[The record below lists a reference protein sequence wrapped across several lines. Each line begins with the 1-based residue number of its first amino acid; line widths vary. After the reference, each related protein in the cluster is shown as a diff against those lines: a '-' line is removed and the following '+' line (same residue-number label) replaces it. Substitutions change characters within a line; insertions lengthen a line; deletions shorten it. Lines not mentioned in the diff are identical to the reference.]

1 MTTDQI
7 AGQYTYLSFADELRG
22 LLPGKVVV
30 PGDAA
35 WEAARTPWVVN
46 VDQQPRAVVNVT
58 DAMDIV
64 TVVRFAYDCGL
75 TVAAQP
81 GGHGGT
87 RALDDTILLRT
98 RGLGGIE
105 VDVDARVAR
114 VGAGVKWG
122 ELMAALDGTG
132 LTGLMGSTPDTTVVG
147 LSVGGG
153 LSWFGPAYGLAA
165 DSLIALEVVDA
176 HGDLVRVTAHSD
188 PDLFW
193 ALRGGGGDFG
203 IITAAE
209 VALHPAA
216 EVYGVRLMWPLVA
229 RGRCRTAGT
238 ATTARAAAMPS
249 ADMVNSV
256 WCNPIATTAAPQIRL
271 PSGMTPVLVR

>member
-7 AGQYTYLSFADELRG
+7 AGQYTYLSFADELRA

-30 PGDAA
+30 PGDAG
-35 WEAARTPWVVN
+35 WEAARTPWIVN

-58 DAMDIV
+58 DAVDIV

-87 RALDDTILLRT
+87 RAIDDTILLRT

-132 LTGLMGSTPDTTVVG
+132 LTGLVGSTPDTTVVG
-147 LSVGGG
+147 LSLGGG
-153 LSWFGPAYGLAA
+153 MSCPVSTSSRFRRLFGRLVE
-165 DSLIALEVVDA
+165 DALEGVVLVGVVGDA
-176 HGDLVRVTAHSD
+176 VLPAA
-188 PDLFW
+188 PDDVLPRRGRGCGR
-193 ALRGGGGDFG
+193 RGGG
-203 IITAAE
+203 
-209 VALHPAA
+209 
-216 EVYGVRLMWPLVA
+216 
-229 RGRCRTAGT
+229 RGRGRGRGGRGRRPRGWRGGSRRRSRRGRRGVVCRPT
-238 ATTARAAAMPS
+238 
-249 ADMVNSV
+249 
-256 WCNPIATTAAPQIRL
+256 
-271 PSGMTPVLVR
+271 SGR